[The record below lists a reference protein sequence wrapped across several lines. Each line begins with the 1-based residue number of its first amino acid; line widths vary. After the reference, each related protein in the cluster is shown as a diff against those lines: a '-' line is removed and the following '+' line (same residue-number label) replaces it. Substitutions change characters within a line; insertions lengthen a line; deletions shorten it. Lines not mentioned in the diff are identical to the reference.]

1 MSIKIA
7 FGWFVNYF
15 LHSSSKIG
23 VCCMLI
29 HDIVN
34 YCNLEFNSKKM
45 QHRCYDCN
53 HPSHCP
59 GNCKKCLEEVHYPS
73 KHPNGKID
81 YDCQTMIYFYVCD
94 YINKY
99 ASEMLYLIRRSTK
112 LENINNYHILS
123 IGCGAAPD
131 LMAFEK
137 YIIENQSNKTIE
149 YFGIDKNPLWKNI
162 QTKITEYPSNIITNS
177 NFMCTD
183 VMEYLS
189 SNSINSLNVIV
200 FQYVISHFYNTN
212 QIDLIERFFTDIVNN
227 VVATKNLNE
236 PLIILIND
244 ANSCYRGRNYFMDLT
259 NTLSKSG
266 YHGTYMQ
273 FYFDYNIKH
282 SCQRYGEM
290 HLSNDVLFNLG
301 EFDLQQYVPWDYCS
315 SAQLLIEIE

>member
-1 MSIKIA
+1 
-7 FGWFVNYF
+7 
-15 LHSSSKIG
+15 
-23 VCCMLI
+23 
-29 HDIVN
+29 
-34 YCNLEFNSKKM
+34 
-45 QHRCYDCN
+45 
-53 HPSHCP
+53 
-59 GNCKKCLEEVHYPS
+59 
-73 KHPNGKID
+73 
-81 YDCQTMIYFYVCD
+81 
-94 YINKY
+94 
-99 ASEMLYLIRRSTK
+99 MLYLIRRSTK
-112 LENINNYHILS
+112 LKNINNYHILS

-189 SNSINSLNVIV
+189 SNSINSVNVIV

-212 QIDLIERFFTDIVNN
+212 QIDLIERFFTDIANN
-227 VVATKNLNE
+227 VVAMKNPNE

-259 NTLSKSG
+259 NTLSECG
-266 YHGTYMQ
+266 YHGTYLK

-282 SCQRYGEM
+282 YCQRYGEM
-290 HLSNDVLFNLG
+290 HLSNDVLFNLR
-301 EFDLQQYVPWDYCS
+301 EFDLEQYVPWDDCS